1 MSAED
6 TPQEDEFGT
15 ELKEEMQDL
24 DTFLEKEFPEVTM
37 DESDQHGEH
46 IATLTAEVAELR
58 RTVEGLSAALE
69 SMAMLQVE
77 MEETKKQVMDI
88 DSRSLVLP
96 GGTTEY
102 LITVSPPDE

>member
-1 MSAED
+1 MSGEDALGAEI
-6 TPQEDEFGT
+6 
-15 ELKEEMQDL
+15 KEEMQDL
-24 DTFLEKEFPEVTM
+24 DKFLEKEFPEVTL
-37 DESDQHGEH
+37 DESDAHAEH
-46 IATLTAEVAELR
+46 IARLTAEVAELR
-58 RTVEGLSAALE
+58 HIVENLSAAVQTV
-69 SMAMLQVE
+69 SMLQIE